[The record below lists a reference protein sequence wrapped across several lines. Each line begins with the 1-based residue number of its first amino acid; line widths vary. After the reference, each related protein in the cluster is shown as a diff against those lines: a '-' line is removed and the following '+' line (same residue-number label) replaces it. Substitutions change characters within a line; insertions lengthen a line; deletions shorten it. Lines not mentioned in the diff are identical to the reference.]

1 MDIKRG
7 KMISTSRLQA
17 PAFMETEY
25 KELVTFV
32 GLLRKHKGGGVGG
45 EVAHNRTK
53 NIKDCGNKRERG
65 SGVRKLKTFPNKSL
79 KTYFK
84 RSHRGAVVNEC
95 N

>member
-32 GLLRKHKGGGVGG
+32 GLLRKHKGGGGG
-45 EVAHNRTK
+45 ERLLT
-53 NIKDCGNKRERG
+53 IGP
-65 SGVRKLKTFPNKSL
+65 KT
-79 KTYFK
+79 
-84 RSHRGAVVNEC
+84 
-95 N
+95 